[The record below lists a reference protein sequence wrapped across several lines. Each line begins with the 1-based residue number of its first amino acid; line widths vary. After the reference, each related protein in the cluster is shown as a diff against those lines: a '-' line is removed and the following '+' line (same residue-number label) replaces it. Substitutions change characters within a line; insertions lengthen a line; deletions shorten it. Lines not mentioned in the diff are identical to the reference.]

1 VALRPYTLMFD
12 TRDPIRVATFWA
24 AALGFDLDPDSDET
38 GAYVADPSGATPGAF
53 FQPVPEPK
61 VVKNRVHLDLRPPS
75 TMADEVERLR
85 GLGASELRYVDEAH
99 GWTVMTDPEG
109 AEFCV
114 LRGVGED
121 HKRDIGRVDSL
132 VIDSADPFR
141 VAAFWIRMLGYH
153 EHERAD
159 LGIEI
164 VGDRDGDPMLSFVT
178 VPEPKTV
185 KNRIHLDVRP
195 ADSMKA
201 GVERVQELGGTVRGF
216 IETDDSF
223 WTQMRDVEG
232 NEFCVLRG
240 PEDGWSDDQVST

>member
-12 TRDPIRVATFWA
+12 TEDPRRVATFWA
-24 AALGFDLDPDSDET
+24 EALGFDLDPDTDET
-38 GAYVADPSGATPGAF
+38 GGYVADPSGRTPGAF

-61 VVKNRVHLDLRPPS
+61 VVKNRVHLDLRPS
-75 TMADEVERLR
+75 ATMADEVERLR
-85 GLGASELRYVDEAH
+85 GLGASELRYVDEGY
-99 GWTVMTDPEG
+99 GWTVMADPEG

-114 LRGVGED
+114 LRSGGEGG
-121 HKRDIGRVDSL
+121 KRDLVGIDSL
-132 VIDSADPFR
+132 VIDSGDPFR
-141 VAAFWIRMLGYH
+141 VADFWIRMLGYR
-153 EHERAD
+153 EHERGD
-159 LGIEI
+159 EGIEI
-164 VGDRDGDPMLSFVT
+164 VGDAEGDPMLSFVT

-195 ADSMKA
+195 TDSMKA
-201 GVERVQELGGTVRGF
+201 GVERVLELGGTVRGF

-240 PEDGWSDDQVST
+240 PEDGWTDAEVAT